1 MGFLAKFLTEKRD
14 IPFGSGYV
22 GENPWLF
29 MEVGKKT
36 KSGAIVNEKQSLS
49 ISSVWA
55 CIRIIAW
62 TIASLPLITYKR
74 LDPRGKERAVNHP
87 LYKLLKESPNPNM
100 TSFEFLSLMSVFQN
114 LWGAGIAEI
123 EFQNGK
129 PAALWPIPPWLVKI
143 KTSDNGRGG
152 LFYVVNYG
160 NGTPES
166 VIPSSNCLVFPSLQ
180 SSQYEWKSPIQCHAE
195 SVGLAMAL
203 TEFGARTFG
212 QGTNPAGVIMHPS
225 RLKEQSEKDLREKF
239 KTNYEGLG
247 NSHRLML
254 LEEGMKFERIGLPP
268 EDAQYLETR
277 KFTVEEIAR
286 IYNVPLHMI
295 QHLEKSTSWGT
306 GIEEMTIGFVS
317 FSLRPYL
324 VQWEQEFKKKLFE
337 DDPIHFP
344 EFLVEGLLRGK
355 LAERYAAYA
364 IARQWG
370 WFSADDIREIENMNP
385 LPEKTGEMY
394 LVPMNM
400 VDAKNAGKEP
410 KENKQESG
418 ATTPAPDKKD
428 TGGDKDETDE

>member
-1 MGFLAKFLTEKRD
+1 MGFLTNFITEKRNL
-14 IPFGSGYV
+14 PFGSGTV
-22 GENPWLF
+22 GESPWLF

-36 KSGAIVNEKQSLS
+36 KSGAVVNENIALS
-49 ISSVWA
+49 ISTVWA
-55 CIRIIAW
+55 CVRILAW

-74 LDPRGKERAVNHP
+74 LERGKERAVNFP
-87 LYKLLKESPNPNM
+87 VYDILKENPNPYQ

-123 EFQNGK
+123 EYKDNT
-129 PAALWPIPPWLVKI
+129 PVALWPIPPWMVKI
-143 KTSDNGRGG
+143 KTSDHGRGG
-152 LFYVVNYG
+152 LFYSIDYG
-160 NGTPES
+160 DGTTPKL
-166 VIPSSNCLVFPSLQ
+166 IPAQHCVVFPSLQ
-180 SSQYEWKSPIQCHAE
+180 SSQFEWKSPIRCHSE
-195 SVGLAMAL
+195 SIGMALSL

-212 QGTNPAGVIMHPS
+212 QGTNPAGVLMHPS

-239 KTNYEGLG
+239 RQNYEGLG
-247 NSHRLML
+247 NSHRIML
-254 LEEGMKFERIGLPP
+254 LEEGMRFERIGLPP

-306 GIEEMTIGFVS
+306 GIEEMTIGFVT
-317 FSLRPYL
+317 FTLRPYL
-324 VQWEQEFKKKLFE
+324 VQWEQELKKKLFV
-337 DDPIHFP
+337 DDKIHFP
-344 EFLVEGLLRGK
+344 EFLIEGLLRGK

-385 LPEKTGEMY
+385 LADKTGEMY

-400 VDAKNAGKEP
+400 TDAKNAGKMP
-410 KENKQESG
+410 VENK
-418 ATTPAPDKKD
+418 P
-428 TGGDKDETDE
+428 GGNKDEIDK